1 MDRQRNDVLA
11 EMARDAALE
20 RSEFLVRA
28 GEQLE
33 RFLGEQADRIRELG
47 GLTLID
53 DDPDY
58 LAIAPDGSFRSRS
71 RVFDASTGEW
81 QSETE
86 IIENGGELVELYNPA
101 DVFQAFADAA
111 REGVWAEGDKA
122 EAGEAEG
129 GTDGADRFGAPPP
142 GADPY
147 AGAADQWAAGQP
159 EVAEASTPEEA
170 VAALYELA
178 LDFQERSQQSEAGL
192 LEQFEN
198 ASAGLMSRVG
208 TIVIVDDMD
217 EHLELSGPGFRGQV
231 IPEGESRWTDLSGPE
246 DVVRFYDPTDVFGDL
261 ADAIADAHPSVA
273 PGEDEIDEDG
283 VAGDDDEDA
292 AAATDEDADAD
303 ADEADVADADE
314 GDADDADEGDADDNA
329 EADDEDDDR

>member
-1 MDRQRNDVLA
+1 MDRERNDLLA

-33 RFLGEQADRIRELG
+33 RFLRDQADRIRELG

-58 LAIAPDGSFRSRS
+58 LAVAPDGTFRSRS
-71 RVFDASTGEW
+71 RVFDEATGEW

-86 IIENGGELVELYNPA
+86 IIETGGELVELYNPA
-101 DVFQAFADAA
+101 DLFQAFADVA
-111 REGVWAEGDKA
+111 REGVWSGD
-122 EAGEAEG
+122 GEDETPG
-129 GTDGADRFGAPPP
+129 DRDETNGFGAPI

-147 AGAADQWAAGQP
+147 AAAADQWAAGQP
-159 EVAEASTPEEA
+159 EIPEADTPEDA
-170 VAALYELA
+170 AAALYELA
-178 LDFQERSQQSEAGL
+178 LDFQERSQRAEAGL

-198 ASAGLMSRVG
+198 ASSGLMSRVG
-208 TIVIVDDMD
+208 TIVIVDDLD

-231 IPEGESRWTDLSGPE
+231 IPEGDSNWTDLSGPE

-261 ADAIADAHPSVA
+261 ADAIADAYPSVA
-273 PGEDEIDEDG
+273 PDDEDED
-283 VAGDDDEDA
+283 DDDED
-292 AAATDEDADAD
+292 
-303 ADEADVADADE
+303 
-314 GDADDADEGDADDNA
+314 
-329 EADDEDDDR
+329 EDDDDLEDAEDAADVEDVEDVEDKPEGEGGDRA